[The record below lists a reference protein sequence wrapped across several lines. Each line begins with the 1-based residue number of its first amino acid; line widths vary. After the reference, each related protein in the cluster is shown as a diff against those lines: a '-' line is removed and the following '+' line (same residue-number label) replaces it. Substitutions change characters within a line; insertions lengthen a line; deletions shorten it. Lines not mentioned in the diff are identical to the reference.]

1 METLIQDLRFSLRLL
16 LKNPGFTLVAVLT
29 LALGIGANTAIFS
42 IVNAVL
48 LRTLPVPNPRELVI
62 LGDPDAHGMATG
74 SNNGE
79 RELFS
84 YHEFEQLRDQNQAFS
99 SIFAAASFVDSMDG
113 YIDETGSSDHAE
125 PVKPSLVSGA
135 FFSVLGAKPIL
146 GRTFT
151 QEVDKVPGVNPV
163 AVISYDF
170 WKRRFG
176 RDPSVLGRT
185 VRIRQTTFEIIGV
198 TGPGFFGETVGE
210 SPDLW
215 VPLSMQMAVIPGRN
229 LLVDPDSIMERTV
242 WIQSMG
248 RLRPGVSLD
257 QAKASINVTLQ
268 QMLQTDASSSLT
280 ADQRKDWMDQ
290 RIGLTSAAKGAS
302 TLRGR
307 FTDPLRVLMGL
318 VGLVLLIACA
328 NVANLLLSRATMR
341 QKEIA
346 MRLALGAR
354 RSRLVR
360 QLLTESILLALV
372 GGGVGLVL
380 AQWANSLLV
389 RLASSGPDLIS
400 IDLHPDAR
408 ILGFTVV
415 LSTLTGILF
424 GLMPSLRS
432 TRFDLSSI
440 LKASGRSITADR
452 GRSAVS
458 RMPVGKILVVAQVS
472 ISLLL
477 LVVAGL
483 FVRSFQKLVD
493 VDLGYKP
500 DKFLLFRINPL
511 QSGYKGAALLQFHQ
525 TLREKIAAI
534 PGVQGVTLS
543 ENGLFSH
550 TESADPIWVEGYTPK
565 TGADKHARFDQV
577 GPHYFSTVGIPVLM
591 GRDVDPR
598 DGGNGPRVG
607 WINQT
612 MARFYFPNTTPL
624 GKHIRDEYPDNP
636 GEFEIVGVVADAKYN
651 SLRETTPRR
660 FYVPFFNPI
669 TVVAAANFEIR
680 TRAEPAAVAA
690 ALREVVKSMD
700 RSLPT
705 LHVHTMT
712 ELVDQSLARERLIT
726 SLSGLFGGLAVLL
739 ASIGLY
745 GVMAFAVARRTNEIG
760 IRMALGAQRRNVLG
774 IVMRETMVLVLL
786 GIGVGL
792 PVVFA
797 TTRLL
802 SKLLFGLTPVDPAT
816 IFMATM
822 AMVSVAALAGYL
834 PAHRASRVDPMVSL
848 RYE

>member
-1 METLIQDLRFSLRLL
+1 METLFQDLRFSLRIL

-42 IVNAVL
+42 VVNAVL
-48 LRTLPVPNPRELVI
+48 LRTLPVPRPQELVV
-62 LGDPDAHGMATG
+62 LGNPDAHGMSNG
-74 SNNGE
+74 SSSGD
-79 RELFS
+79 RDIFS
-84 YHEFEQLRDQNQAFS
+84 YHEFEQLRDQNRVFS
-99 SIFAAASFVDSMDG
+99 SIFAAASSVNSMDG
-113 YIDETGSSDHAE
+113 YFDETGTSEPAE
-125 PVKPSLVSGA
+125 PVKASLVSGA

-151 QEVDKVPGVNPV
+151 QEVDRVPGVNPV

-170 WKRRFG
+170 WRRRYS

-185 VRIRQTTFEIIGV
+185 VRLRQTTFEIIGV

-215 VPLSMQMAVIPGRN
+215 VPLSMQMAVIPGKN
-229 LLVDPDSIMERTV
+229 LLVDPNSIMERTI
-242 WIQSMG
+242 WIQIMG
-248 RLRPGVSLD
+248 RLRPGVSLE
-257 QAKASINVTLQ
+257 QAKASINVTFQ
-268 QMLQTDASSSLT
+268 QMLQTDASPSLT
-280 ADQRKDWMDQ
+280 ADQHKEWMDQ
-290 RIGLTSAAKGAS
+290 RIAPTSAAKGAS

-307 FTDPLRVLMGL
+307 FTDPLRILMGL

-354 RSRLVR
+354 PSRLVR
-360 QLLTESILLALV
+360 QLLTESLLLALV

-389 RLASSGPDLIS
+389 RLASGGPDLIS
-400 IDLHPDAR
+400 VDLHPDAR
-408 ILGFTVV
+408 ILGFTLA
-415 LSTLTGILF
+415 LSILTGVMF
-424 GLMPSLRS
+424 GLIPSLHS
-432 TRFDLSSI
+432 ARFDLNSI
-440 LKASGRSITADR
+440 LKGSGRGATADR
-452 GRSAVS
+452 GRNPIS
-458 RMPVGKILVVAQVS
+458 RMPVGKILVVAQVT

-483 FVRSFQKLVD
+483 FVRSFQKLVN

-500 DKFLLFRINPL
+500 DRFLLFRINPL
-511 QSGYKGAALLQFHQ
+511 QSGYQGAALLQFHR
-525 TLREKIAAI
+525 TLLEKIAAI

-565 TGADKHARFDQV
+565 TGPDKHARFDQV
-577 GPHYFSTVGIPVLM
+577 GPRYFSTVGIPVVV
-591 GRDVDPR
+591 GRDVDPH

-607 WINQT
+607 WINQA
-612 MARFYFPNTTPL
+612 MARFYFPNTNPL
-624 GKHIRDEYPDNP
+624 GKHVRDEYPDNP

-651 SLRETTPRR
+651 SLREKTPRR
-660 FYVPFFNPI
+660 FYVPFFHPI
-669 TVVAAANFEIR
+669 TEVAAANFEIR

-690 ALREVVKSMD
+690 SLRDLVKSLD

-726 SLSGLFGGLAVLL
+726 SLSGLFGTLAVLL

-745 GVMAFAVARRTNEIG
+745 AVMAFAVARRTNEIG

-774 IVMRETMVLVLL
+774 IVMRETLVLVLL
-786 GIGVGL
+786 GIGIGL

-802 SKLLFGLTPVDPAT
+802 SQLLFGLTPVDPAT
-816 IFMATM
+816 ILMATVGM
-822 AMVSVAALAGYL
+822 ISVAALAAYL
-834 PAHRASRVDPMVSL
+834 PAHRASRVDPMVAL